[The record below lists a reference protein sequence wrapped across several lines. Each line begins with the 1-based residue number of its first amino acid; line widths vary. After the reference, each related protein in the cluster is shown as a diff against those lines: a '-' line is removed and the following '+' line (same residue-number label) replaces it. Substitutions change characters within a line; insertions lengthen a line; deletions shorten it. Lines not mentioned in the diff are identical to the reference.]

1 MTNAPPKPQSSIFN
15 GASIFRLA
23 HAGLLSAGLVLGV
36 AYVPTAVPVS
46 NADLASVRSATIH
59 AARLPI
65 KPVAVVHR
73 VKAPLI
79 VARFALPPIFEAT
92 PEPAAEPALSSEMQR
107 VLDWVTTSYRV
118 SEVVIEPVLAQA
130 EDSAR
135 KAGVDPMLL
144 VAMMAVESSFNP
156 RAQSRAG
163 AQGLMQVIPR
173 FHKDKIGKDAAH
185 DALFDPL
192 FNVEIGTLVLVEGLR
207 RFGSLQAALQY
218 YGGARNDPAARYS
231 KKVLALKQRIKAIA
245 RSSDA

>member
-1 MTNAPPKPQSSIFN
+1 MTKAPPKPRLSKLDGVSI
-15 GASIFRLA
+15 SRLA
-23 HAGLLSAGLVLGV
+23 HAGLLSATLVVGV
-36 AYVPTAVPVS
+36 FHAPTITSAAE
-46 NADLASVRSATIH
+46 ADLAQVHSATIH
-59 AARLPI
+59 LTTLPV

-73 VKAPLI
+73 VKAPS
-79 VARFALPPIFEAT
+79 VMPRFALPPIFEAT
-92 PEPAAEPALSSEMQR
+92 VEPESEPALSAEMQR
-107 VLDWVTTSYRV
+107 VRDWVTSSYSV
-118 SEVVIEPVLAQA
+118 SEGVIEPVLVQA

-173 FHKDKIGKDAAH
+173 FHMDKIGEDAPR

-192 FNVEIGTLVLVEGLR
+192 FNVEVGTLVLVEGLR

-218 YGGARNDPAARYS
+218 YGGARNDPAKRYS
-231 KKVLALKQRIKAIA
+231 KKVIALKQRIKAVA
-245 RSSDA
+245 RSGDA

>member
-1 MTNAPPKPQSSIFN
+1 MTNAPAKPRFSKLD

-23 HAGLLSAGLVLGV
+23 HAGLLTAGLAVGV
-36 AYVPTAVPVS
+36 FHAPVIMS
-46 NADLASVRSATIH
+46 AAAADLAQVRSATIH
-59 AARLPI
+59 VTTLPI

-73 VKAPLI
+73 VKSQSVI
-79 VARFALPPIFEAT
+79 ARFSLPPIFEAAIE
-92 PEPAAEPALSSEMQR
+92 PEPEPALSAEMQR
-107 VLDWVTTSYRV
+107 VLDWVTSSYKV
-118 SEVVIEPVLAQA
+118 SEVVIEPVLVQA

-135 KAGVDPMLL
+135 KAGVDPILL

-173 FHKDKIGKDAAH
+173 YHMDKIGKDAPR

-192 FNVEIGTLVLVEGLR
+192 FNVEVGTLVLVEGLR
-207 RFGSLQAALQY
+207 RFGTLQAALQY

-231 KKVLALKQRIKAIA
+231 KKVLALKQRIKAVA
-245 RSSDA
+245 RSGDA